1 MGPAGPFSNTL
12 ASLSFPLMVRSTLGA
27 LVIVAATLAAALPAA
42 AVDDTGFHSAWVGQD
57 SWPTLAPGMTVS
69 YSIRFR
75 NTGTTTWQRGV
86 VGRQVN
92 LGVVNDSTAYS
103 EMAVGW
109 ISANRLATTVEAV
122 VAPNAI
128 GTFTFTIRAPARTGA
143 YQLPLR
149 PVADG
154 VTWLEHQGVFVRV
167 TSDAGYHS
175 RWVTQSSVPELAPG
189 ATSEPITLTFR
200 NTGGKPWVKGVLGQ
214 EARIGIKNDDLTWA
228 SLGVGWLS
236 GSRPAAQTEAT
247 VAPGANA
254 TFTFKVKAPTTPSTY
269 VLALRPVIDGTV
281 WMEDEGVFVAVTVTG
296 GATPR
301 LSVTVLHSGLRL
313 PWDVAHLPDGR
324 MLVSERVGNL
334 LVYPNTAPGSFQLA
348 NNQVLGTRQN
358 GEGGLMGI
366 AVDPNF
372 ATNQFIYVC
381 SSRDDEGQ
389 YRNQVLRYKMVGNQI
404 AFDGYVIRR
413 GMAAAGNHNGCRLRF
428 GPDGKLWVTMGD
440 AGNLRNAQ
448 DPNSLNG
455 KVLRVNTDGTIPT
468 DNPVLA
474 GSAGRSAIYTWGNRN
489 PQGLAFQPGT
499 GTPYEVEHGDDSH
512 DEINILAAGA
522 NYGYPLFRG
531 PVGRPGYV
539 DPAWS
544 SGNVT
549 IATSGADFVFGPQWG
564 AWSGS
569 LFVAQLKEMD
579 LRRFETFAGSVRQT
593 NILFD
598 STYGRMRSVVFAPDG
613 ALYVTTSNG
622 TGDRILRITATQP

>member
-1 MGPAGPFSNTL
+1 
-12 ASLSFPLMVRSTLGA
+12 MVRSTLGA
-27 LVIVAATLAAALPAA
+27 LVIAAATLAAVLPAG
-42 AVDDTGFHSAWVGQD
+42 AVDDTTGFHSAWVGQD

-75 NTGTTTWQRGV
+75 NTGTVAWQRGV
-86 VGRQVN
+86 AGRQVN
-92 LGVVNDSTAYS
+92 LGVVDDSPAFS

-109 ISANRLATTVEAV
+109 MSANRPATTVEAI

-128 GTFTFTIRAPARTGA
+128 GTFTFTIKAPARTGA

-175 RWVTQSSVPELAPG
+175 RWIGQTSVAELAPG

-200 NTGGKPWVKGVLGQ
+200 NTGGRPWVKGVLGQ
-214 EARIGIKNDDLTWA
+214 EARIGIKNDELTWA

-281 WMEDEGVFVAVTVTG
+281 WMEDEGVFIAISVTG

-301 LSVTVLHSGLRL
+301 LTVTTLQSGLRL
-313 PWDVAHLPDGR
+313 PWDVAPLPDGR

-334 LVYPNTAPGSFQLA
+334 LVYQSTAPGAPQLA
-348 NNQVLGTRQN
+348 NNAVVGTRQN
-358 GEGGLMGI
+358 GEGGLMGV
-366 AVDPNF
+366 AVDPDFMANS
-372 ATNQFIYVC
+372 FIYVC
-381 SSRDDEGQ
+381 ASRDDEGQ
-389 YRNQVLRYKMVGNQI
+389 YRNQVLRYKLVGNQI
-404 AFDGYVIRR
+404 AFDGFVIRR

-428 GPDGKLWVTMGD
+428 GPDRKLWVTMGD

-448 DPNSLNG
+448 DPNALNG
-455 KVLRVNTDGTIPT
+455 KVLRVNTDGSIPA
-468 DNPVLA
+468 DNPVIP
-474 GSAGRSAIYTWGNRN
+474 GSTGRSAIYTWGNRN
-489 PQGLAFQPGT
+489 PQGLAFEPGT
-499 GTPYEVEHGDDSH
+499 GTPYEVEHGDETH
-512 DEINILAAGA
+512 DEINIIAAGA

-531 PVGRPGYV
+531 PVGRAGYL

-549 IATSGADFVFGPQWG
+549 IATSGADFVVGPQWG

-569 LFVAQLKEMD
+569 LFVAQLKETD
-579 LRRFETFAGSVRQT
+579 LRRFELFAGTVRQT

-598 STYGRMRSVVFAPDG
+598 NTYGRLRSVVFGADG
-613 ALYVTTSNG
+613 ALYLTTSNG
-622 TGDRILRITATQP
+622 TADRVLRITATQP

>member
-1 MGPAGPFSNTL
+1 
-12 ASLSFPLMVRSTLGA
+12 MVRSALGV
-27 LVIVAATLAAALPAA
+27 LVIVVATLAAALPVAA
-42 AVDDTGFHSAWVGQD
+42 TEDAGFHSAWVGQD

-86 VGRQVN
+86 AGRQVN
-92 LGVVNDSTAYS
+92 LGVVDDSVAFS

-109 ISANRLATTVEAV
+109 INANRTATTVEAT
-122 VAPNAI
+122 VAPGGI
-128 GTFTFTIRAPARTGA
+128 GTFTFTIRAPSRLGV
-143 YQLPLR
+143 YRLPLR

-167 TSDAGYHS
+167 ISDSGYHS
-175 RWVTQSSVPELAPG
+175 RWIGQSTVPELVPG
-189 ATSEPITLTFR
+189 ATSEPITVTFR

-214 EARIGIKNDDLTWA
+214 EARIGIKNDELTWA

-236 GSRPAAQTEAT
+236 GSRPAAQTET
-247 VAPGANA
+247 IVAPGANA

-281 WMEDEGVFVAVTVTG
+281 WMEDEGVFVAIAVTG
-296 GATPR
+296 GATPQ
-301 LSVTVLHSGLRL
+301 LTVTTLHSRL
-313 PWDVAHLPDGR
+313 VFPWDVALLPDGR
-324 MLVSERVGNL
+324 MLVTERVGNI
-334 LVYPNTAPGSFQLA
+334 LVYQTTAPGALQLA
-348 NNQVLGTRQN
+348 NNQVVGSRQN

-366 AVDPNF
+366 AVDPDF
-372 ATNQFIYVC
+372 AANSFIYVC
-381 SSRDDEGQ
+381 ASRDDEGQ
-389 YRNQVLRYKMVGNQI
+389 YRNQVLRYKLVGNLI
-404 AFDGYVIRR
+404 AFDGFVIRR
-413 GMAAAGNHNGCRLRF
+413 GMAAASNHNGCRLRF
-428 GPDGKLWVTMGD
+428 GPDRKLWVTMGD

-455 KVLRVNTDGTIPT
+455 KVLRVNPDGTIPS
-468 DNPVLA
+468 DNPVIP

-489 PQGLAFQPGT
+489 PQGLAFEPST
-499 GTPYEVEHGDDSH
+499 GTPYEVEHGDDTH

-531 PVGRPGYV
+531 PVGRAGYV

-544 SGNVT
+544 SGNST

-569 LFVAQLKEMD
+569 LFVAQLKETD
-579 LRRFETFAGSVRQT
+579 LRRFELFAGTARQT
-593 NILFD
+593 NILLD
-598 STYGRMRSVVFAPDG
+598 NTYGRLRSVVFGADG
-613 ALYVTTSNG
+613 ALYLTTSNG
-622 TGDRILRITATQP
+622 TADRILRITARQP

>member
-1 MGPAGPFSNTL
+1 
-12 ASLSFPLMVRSTLGA
+12 
-27 LVIVAATLAAALPAA
+27 
-42 AVDDTGFHSAWVGQD
+42 
-57 SWPTLAPGMTVS
+57 
-69 YSIRFR
+69 
-75 NTGTTTWQRGV
+75 
-86 VGRQVN
+86 
-92 LGVVNDSTAYS
+92 
-103 EMAVGW
+103 
-109 ISANRLATTVEAV
+109 
-122 VAPNAI
+122 
-128 GTFTFTIRAPARTGA
+128 
-143 YQLPLR
+143 
-149 PVADG
+149 VADG

-167 TSDAGYHS
+167 TSDSGYHS

-189 ATSEPITLTFR
+189 ATSEAITLTFR
-200 NTGGKPWVKGVLGQ
+200 NTGGRPWVKGVLGQ

-236 GSRPAAQTEAT
+236 GSRPAAQTETT

-269 VLALRPVIDGTV
+269 VLALRPVIDGTI
-281 WMEDEGVFVAVTVTG
+281 WMEDEGVFVAITVSG

-301 LSVTVLHSGLRL
+301 LTVTVLQSRLIL

-334 LVYPNTAPGSFQLA
+334 LVYQSTAPNALQLA
-348 NNQVLGTRQN
+348 NNQVAGTRQN

-366 AVDPNF
+366 AVDPSF
-372 ATNQFIYVC
+372 ATNSYIYVC

-440 AGNLRNAQ
+440 AGNLRNGQ

-468 DNPVLA
+468 DNPVLP

-531 PVGRPGYV
+531 PIGRPGYV

-549 IATSGADFVFGPQWG
+549 IATSGADFVVGPQWG

-569 LFVAQLKEMD
+569 LFVAQLKEQD
-579 LRRFETFAGSVRQT
+579 LRRFELFAGTVRQT

-598 STYGRMRSVVFAPDG
+598 NTYGRLRSVVLGPDG

-622 TGDRILRITATQP
+622 TADRILRITASQP

>member
-1 MGPAGPFSNTL
+1 V
-12 ASLSFPLMVRSTLGA
+12 VRSVLGA
-27 LVIVAATLAAALPAA
+27 LVIVVAAQAAALTVA
-42 AVDDTGFHSAWVGQD
+42 AVEDTGFHSAWVSQD

-92 LGVVNDSTAYS
+92 LGIVDDSVAFS

-109 ISANRLATTVEAV
+109 INANRTATTVEAT
-122 VAPNAI
+122 VAPGAI
-128 GTFTFTIRAPARTGA
+128 GTFTFTIRAPTRLGV

-175 RWVTQSSVPELAPG
+175 RWIGQSNVPELAPG
-189 ATSEPITLTFR
+189 ATSESITLTFR

-214 EARIGIKNDDLTWA
+214 EARIGIKNDELTWA

-254 TFTFKVKAPTTPSTY
+254 TFSFKVKAPTTPSTY

-301 LSVTVLHSGLRL
+301 LTVTTLQSGLRL
-313 PWDVAHLPDGR
+313 PWDVAPLPDGR

-334 LVYPNTAPGSFQLA
+334 LVYQSTAQGAAQLA
-348 NNQVLGTRQN
+348 NNPVVGTRQN

-366 AVDPNF
+366 AVDPDF
-372 ATNQFIYVC
+372 AANSLIYVC
-381 SSRDDEGQ
+381 ASRDDEGQ
-389 YRNQVLRYKMVGNQI
+389 YRNQVLRYRLVGNQI
-404 AFDGYVIRR
+404 AFDGFVIRR

-428 GPDGKLWVTMGD
+428 GPDRKLWVTMGD

-455 KVLRVNTDGTIPT
+455 KVLRVNTDGTIPA
-468 DNPVLA
+468 DNPVIA
-474 GSAGRSAIYTWGNRN
+474 GSAGRSAVYTWGNRN
-489 PQGLAFQPGT
+489 PQGLAFAPGT
-499 GTPYEVEHGDDSH
+499 GTPYEVEHGDATH

-549 IATSGADFVFGPQWG
+549 IAPSGADFVSGPQWG

-569 LFVAQLKEMD
+569 LFVAQLKETD
-579 LRRFETFAGSVRQT
+579 LRRFELFAGTVRQT

-598 STYGRMRSVVFAPDG
+598 NTYGRLRSVVFGADG

-622 TGDRILRITATQP
+622 TADRVLRITATQP

>member
-1 MGPAGPFSNTL
+1 V
-12 ASLSFPLMVRSTLGA
+12 VRSVLGA
-27 LVIVAATLAAALPAA
+27 LVIVVAAQAAALTVA
-42 AVDDTGFHSAWVGQD
+42 AVEDTGFHSAWVSQD

-92 LGVVNDSTAYS
+92 LGIVDDSVAFS

-109 ISANRLATTVEAV
+109 INANRTATTVEAT
-122 VAPNAI
+122 VAPGAI
-128 GTFTFTIRAPARTGA
+128 GTFTFTIRAPTRLGV

-175 RWVTQSSVPELAPG
+175 RWIGQSNVPELAPG
-189 ATSEPITLTFR
+189 ATSESITLTFR
-200 NTGGKPWVKGVLGQ
+200 NTGGKPWVKGVLGK
-214 EARIGIKNDDLTWA
+214 EARIGIKNDELTWA

-254 TFTFKVKAPTTPSTY
+254 TFSFKVKAPTTPSTY

-301 LSVTVLHSGLRL
+301 LTVTTLQSGLRL
-313 PWDVAHLPDGR
+313 PWDVAPLPDGR

-334 LVYPNTAPGSFQLA
+334 LVYQSTAQGAAQLA
-348 NNQVLGTRQN
+348 NNPVVGTRQN

-366 AVDPNF
+366 AVDPDF
-372 ATNQFIYVC
+372 AANSLIYVC
-381 SSRDDEGQ
+381 ASRDDEGQ
-389 YRNQVLRYKMVGNQI
+389 YRNQVLRYRLVGNQI
-404 AFDGYVIRR
+404 AFDGFVIRR

-428 GPDGKLWVTMGD
+428 GPDRKLWVTMGD

-455 KVLRVNTDGTIPT
+455 KVLRVNTDGTIPA
-468 DNPVLA
+468 DNPVIA
-474 GSAGRSAIYTWGNRN
+474 GSAGRSAVYTWGNRN
-489 PQGLAFQPGT
+489 PQGLAFAPGT
-499 GTPYEVEHGDDSH
+499 GTPYEVEHGDATH

-549 IATSGADFVFGPQWG
+549 IAPSGADFVSGPQWG

-569 LFVAQLKEMD
+569 LFVAQLKETD
-579 LRRFETFAGSVRQT
+579 LRRFELFAGTVRQT

-598 STYGRMRSVVFAPDG
+598 NTYGRLRSVVFGADG

-622 TGDRILRITATQP
+622 TADRVLRITATQP

>member
-1 MGPAGPFSNTL
+1 
-12 ASLSFPLMVRSTLGA
+12 MVRSTLGA

-42 AVDDTGFHSAWVGQD
+42 AALDTGFHSAWVGQD

-69 YSIRFR
+69 YSLRFR

-86 VGRQVN
+86 AGRQVN
-92 LGVVNDSTAYS
+92 LGVVDDSTAFA
-103 EMAVGW
+103 ELAVGW
-109 ISANRLATTVEAV
+109 LSANRTGTTVEAS
-122 VAPNAI
+122 VAPGAI
-128 GTFTFTIRAPARTGA
+128 GTFTFTIRSPSQLGVYR
-143 YQLPLR
+143 LPLR

-154 VTWLEHQGVFVRV
+154 VTWLEHQGVFVLV

-175 RWVTQSSVPELAPG
+175 RWIGQSTLPELAPG
-189 ATSEPITLTFR
+189 VTSEPITLTFR

-214 EARIGIKNDDLTWA
+214 EARIGIKNDELTWA

-281 WMEDEGVFVAVTVTG
+281 WMDDEGVFVAVTVTG

-301 LSVTVLHSGLRL
+301 LTVTTLQSGLSL
-313 PWDVAHLPDGR
+313 PWDVAPLPDGR

-334 LVYPNTAPGSFQLA
+334 LVYQSTAPGAAQLA
-348 NNQVLGTRQN
+348 NNPVVGTREN

-366 AVDPNF
+366 AVDPSF
-372 ATNQFIYVC
+372 ATNSFIYVC
-381 SSRDDEGQ
+381 ASRDDEGQ
-389 YRNQVLRYKMVGNQI
+389 YRNQVLRYKLVGNLI
-404 AFDGYVIRR
+404 AFDGFVIRR

-428 GPDGKLWVTMGD
+428 GPDSKLWITMGD
-440 AGNLRNAQ
+440 AGNLRNGQ
-448 DPNSLNG
+448 DPNALNG
-455 KVLRVNTDGTIPT
+455 KVLRMNTDGSIPS
-468 DNPVLA
+468 DNPVIP

-489 PQGLAFQPGT
+489 PQGLAFEPGT
-499 GTPYEVEHGDDSH
+499 GTPYEVEHGDDTH
-512 DEINILAAGA
+512 DEINILVAGG
-522 NYGYPLFRG
+522 NYGYPLYRG
-531 PVGRPGYV
+531 PVGRPGFI

-549 IATSGADFVFGPQWG
+549 LATSGADFVFGPQWG

-569 LFVAQLKEMD
+569 LFVAQLKETD
-579 LRRFETFAGSVRQT
+579 LRRFELFAGTVRQT
-593 NILFD
+593 NVLYD
-598 STYGRMRSVVFAPDG
+598 NVYGRLRSVVFGADG
-613 ALYVTTSNG
+613 ALYLTTSNG
-622 TGDRILRITATQP
+622 TSDRILRITATQP

>member
-1 MGPAGPFSNTL
+1 
-12 ASLSFPLMVRSTLGA
+12 MVRSTLAA

-42 AVDDTGFHSAWVGQD
+42 AVEDTRFHSAWVGQD

-69 YSIRFR
+69 YSLRFR

-86 VGRQVN
+86 AGRQVN
-92 LGVVNDSTAYS
+92 LGVVDDSTAFA

-109 ISANRLATTVEAV
+109 MSANRTATTVEAT
-122 VAPNAI
+122 VAPGSI
-128 GTFTFTIRAPARTGA
+128 GTFTFTIRSPSRLGV
-143 YQLPLR
+143 YRLPLR

-154 VTWLEHQGVFVRV
+154 VTWLEHQGVFVLV

-175 RWVTQSSVPELAPG
+175 RWIGQSTLPELAPG
-189 ATSEPITLTFR
+189 VTSEPITLTFR

-214 EARIGIKNDDLTWA
+214 EARIGIKNDELTWA

-281 WMEDEGVFVAVTVTG
+281 WMDDEGVFVAVTVTG

-301 LSVTVLHSGLRL
+301 LTVTTLQSGLRL
-313 PWDVAHLPDGR
+313 PWDVAPLPDGR
-324 MLVSERVGNL
+324 MLVSERIGNL
-334 LVYPNTAPGSFQLA
+334 LVYQSTAPGAAQLA
-348 NNQVLGTRQN
+348 NNPVVGTREN

-366 AVDPNF
+366 AVDPSF
-372 ATNQFIYVC
+372 ATNSFIYVC
-381 SSRDDEGQ
+381 ASRDDEGQ
-389 YRNQVLRYKMVGNQI
+389 YRNQVLRYKLVGNLI
-404 AFDGYVIRR
+404 AFDGFVIRR

-428 GPDGKLWVTMGD
+428 GPDGKLWITMGD
-440 AGNLRNAQ
+440 AGNLRNGQ
-448 DPNSLNG
+448 DPNALNG
-455 KVLRVNTDGTIPT
+455 KVLRVNTDGTIPS
-468 DNPVLA
+468 DNPVIP

-489 PQGLAFQPGT
+489 PQGLAFEPGT
-499 GTPYEVEHGDDSH
+499 GTLYEVEHGDDTH
-512 DEINILAAGA
+512 DEINILVAGG
-522 NYGYPLFRG
+522 NYGYPLYRG
-531 PVGRPGYV
+531 PVGRPGFI

-549 IATSGADFVFGPQWG
+549 LATSGADFVVGPQWG

-569 LFVAQLKEMD
+569 LFVAQLKETD
-579 LRRFETFAGSVRQT
+579 LRRFELFAGTVRQT
-593 NILFD
+593 NVLFD
-598 STYGRMRSVVFAPDG
+598 NVYGRLRSVVFGADG
-613 ALYVTTSNG
+613 ALYLTTSNG
-622 TGDRILRITATQP
+622 TSDRVLRITATQP

>member
-1 MGPAGPFSNTL
+1 
-12 ASLSFPLMVRSTLGA
+12 MVRSTVGA
-27 LVIVAATLAAALPAA
+27 LVFVVATLAAALPAA
-42 AVDDTGFHSAWVGQD
+42 AVDNAPFHSAWVSQD
-57 SWPTLAPGMTVS
+57 SWPTLAPGMTVG
-69 YSIRFR
+69 YSLRFR
-75 NTGTTTWQRGV
+75 NTGTATWQRGV
-86 VGRQVN
+86 AGKQVN
-92 LGVVNDSTAYS
+92 LGIVDDSLAFS

-109 ISANRLATTVEAV
+109 LSANRTATTVEAV
-122 VAPNAI
+122 VAPGAV
-128 GTFTFTIRAPARTGA
+128 GTFTFTIRAPARLGS

-154 VTWLEHQGVFVRV
+154 VAWLDHQGVFVRV
-167 TSDAGYHS
+167 TSDSGYHS
-175 RWVTQSSVPELAPG
+175 RWIGQTNLPELAPG
-189 ATSEPITLTFR
+189 VTSEPITITLR
-200 NTGGKPWVKGVLGQ
+200 NTGGRPWVKGVLGQ
-214 EARIGIKNDDLTWA
+214 EARIGIKNDELTWA

-281 WMEDEGVFVAVTVTG
+281 WMDDEGVFVAVTVSG

-301 LSVTVLHSGLRL
+301 LTVTTLHSGLRL
-313 PWDVAHLPDGR
+313 PWDVALLPDGR

-334 LVYPNTAPGSFQLA
+334 LVYQNTAPGALQLA
-348 NNQVLGTRQN
+348 NNQIAGAREN
-358 GEGGLMGI
+358 GEGGVMGI
-366 AVDPNF
+366 AVDPDF
-372 ATNQFIYVC
+372 AANAFIYVC
-381 SSRDDEGQ
+381 ASRDDEGQ
-389 YRNQVLRYKMVGNQI
+389 YRNQVLRYKLVGNQI
-404 AFDGYVIRR
+404 AFDGFVIRR

-428 GPDGKLWVTMGD
+428 GPDRKLWVTMGD
-440 AGNLRNAQ
+440 AGNLGNAQ

-455 KVLRVNTDGTIPT
+455 KVLRVNTDGTIPP
-468 DNPVLA
+468 DNPVIP

-489 PQGLAFQPGT
+489 PQGLAFEPST
-499 GTPYEVEHGDDSH
+499 GTPYEIEHGDDTH

-549 IATSGADFVFGPQWG
+549 LATSGADFVVGPQWG

-569 LFVAQLKEMD
+569 LFVATLKETD
-579 LRRFETFAGSVRQT
+579 LRRFELFAGTVRQT

-598 STYGRMRSVVFAPDG
+598 STYGRLRSVVFGVDG
-613 ALYVTTSNG
+613 ALYLTTSNG
-622 TGDRILRITATQP
+622 TADRVLRITATQP